1 MHPDWVRSI
10 RDQCAAA
17 DVPFLFKQWG
27 AWSPAI
33 AEAGADGDLDAVT
46 PMVGC
51 SDPDAHRDGQECLF
65 WKGER
70 LVEWPHI
77 DALPAIGARRIG
89 KKAAGRMLDGR
100 THDGFPVIE
109 ARP

>member
-1 MHPDWVRSI
+1 MTTPINRWHWLAILVLTFAFSFGGRTPI
-10 RDQCAAA
+10 EAAPARPNILVIIADDLGWA
-17 DVPFLFKQWG
+17 DVG
-27 AWSPAI
+27 YHGSEI
-33 AEAGADGDLDAVT
+33 DT
-46 PMVGC
+46 
-51 SDPDAHRDGQECLF
+51 
-65 WKGER
+65 
-70 LVEWPHI
+70 PHI